1 MVSGM
6 ISGDFEVF
14 AVRPGAPFDR
24 ESMVDMNEDQVT
36 PRGTRGAQIVLCV
49 SRVGLRKKME
59 EKTIVLTKAEVV
71 LKSFLD

>member
-14 AVRPGAPFDR
+14 AVQSGATFDR
-24 ESMVDMNEDQVT
+24 ESMVDMNEDRVT
-36 PRGTRGAQIVLCV
+36 PRRMGAAQIVLCV
-49 SRVGLRKKME
+49 SRMGLRKNTG
-59 EKTIVLTKAEVV
+59 EKFIILTKAQVV